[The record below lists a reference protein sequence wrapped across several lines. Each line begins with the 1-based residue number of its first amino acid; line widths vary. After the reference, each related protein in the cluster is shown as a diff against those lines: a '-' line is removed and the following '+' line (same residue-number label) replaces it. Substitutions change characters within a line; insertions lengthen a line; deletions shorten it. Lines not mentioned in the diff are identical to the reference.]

1 MQFKLFIA
9 VVFATIAALA
19 PVEVIARP
27 GPNKNPEFTSYDIGQ
42 SRNGNI
48 PVDSDLA
55 AGGPGGA

>member
-27 GPNKNPEFTSYDIGQ
+27 EPNKNPEFTSYDIGQ

-48 PVDSDLA
+48 PVDQGLA